1 MTVVVLKRKRA
12 KLQRKFRKLKYALA
26 VFGTAIAMMGY
37 GFMSMSSRNSN
48 LSSSNEYTDTNKIT
62 NGENSD
68 KKKNASHLKDETK
81 GIKSMDMVQG
91 GEVVNEKEDSKVVI
105 SESSSTVE
113 DLEKEE
119 LTPKSVMK
127 EESHIKW
134 PSKSK
139 SNPNPVSNTASEESI
154 EKIPPRDLLKSFIKT
169 TKGDGWKILDF
180 NDDSNPHNFSCDM
193 VDFKSSSGRPT
204 GHRICVHTFPDVIS
218 DSIRTNG
225 EWKDCRGL
233 SKSWNNE
240 VKSTARYPIY
250 VEVGANIG
258 SCVMEMLY
266 STDAPIVAF
275 EPSPKNL
282 YPLQK
287 TIQALPQSY
296 QDRVVVFP
304 IALGATKGSDK
315 IISASNDMGNSH
327 IGVGMTDSGT
337 FDSKF
342 NIRVERVESVLKPG
356 YNIALMKLDV
366 SGFECE
372 ILKGMGHAFA
382 STVQHIHFDKTDRFL
397 HAHGCTN
404 LLLKLRELGF
414 HIYEG
419 TKEIGPNANLANLG
433 NNLEARRSHPHI

>member
-240 VKSTARYPIY
+240 VKSTARCPIY
-250 VEVGANIG
+250 IEVGANIR
-258 SCVMEMLY
+258 SCVMEMLFTALTHQ
-266 STDAPIVAF
+266 SLLSSQVQN
-275 EPSPKNL
+275 NL
-282 YPLQK
+282 YP
-287 TIQALPQSY
+287 P
-296 QDRVVVFP
+296 
-304 IALGATKGSDK
+304 TKDNPS
-315 IISASNDMGNSH
+315 
-327 IGVGMTDSGT
+327 
-337 FDSKF
+337 
-342 NIRVERVESVLKPG
+342 
-356 YNIALMKLDV
+356 
-366 SGFECE
+366 
-372 ILKGMGHAFA
+372 FA
-382 STVQHIHFDKTDRFL
+382 SILSR
-397 HAHGCTN
+397 
-404 LLLKLRELGF
+404 
-414 HIYEG
+414 
-419 TKEIGPNANLANLG
+419 
-433 NNLEARRSHPHI
+433 